1 MTYRLEKSRMHL
13 FLSTIH
19 VQMLKKQSTSEFNCH
34 FLVSFACDKNFLSI
48 TRFCLQIMNLLLTE
62 CDIFNL
68 FFCNS
73 LGIISPKGIFNYWEF
88 NSIVKKQKTHKYAKP
103 RGRDRERERER
114 VYIRSASRIMN
125 WTRKQQ
131 LPPAIDDQRPAI
143 VSHATT
149 TNAASH
155 RRHYAQPPEP
165 PPHGQ
170 FLILTKS
177 LKTGN

>member
-68 FFCNS
+68 FS
-73 LGIISPKGIFNYWEF
+73 VILLGLSF
-88 NSIVKKQKTHKYAKP
+88 QK
-103 RGRDRERERER
+103 
-114 VYIRSASRIMN
+114 V
-125 WTRKQQ
+125 
-131 LPPAIDDQRPAI
+131 
-143 VSHATT
+143 
-149 TNAASH
+149 
-155 RRHYAQPPEP
+155 
-165 PPHGQ
+165 
-170 FLILTKS
+170 FLIIENLIPS
-177 LKTGN
+177 LRSKNT